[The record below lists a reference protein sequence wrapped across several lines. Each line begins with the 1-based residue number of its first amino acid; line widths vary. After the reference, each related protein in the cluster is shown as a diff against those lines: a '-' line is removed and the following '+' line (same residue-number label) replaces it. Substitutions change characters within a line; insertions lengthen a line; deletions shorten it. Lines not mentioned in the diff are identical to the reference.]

1 MKKYIYFISILCALL
16 CPEKAGAVIP
26 VTDYANI
33 TQSIVNSAQ
42 QLVETST
49 TASNM
54 INNFKETIKIYQQ
67 GKEYYDRLKSVTDL
81 IKDAKKV
88 QKTILLIGEVSDI
101 YINSF
106 QRMLQDKNYSV
117 AELAAISTGYALL
130 LQESADVLAELKK
143 IVNVSTLSMT
153 DKERMDLIDQAY
165 NTALDY
171 RNLVSYYTRK
181 NIGVSYLRAKKAGN
195 TARVLALYG
204 NPNQRYW

>member
-153 DKERMDLIDQAY
+153 DKERMDLVDMAY
-165 NTALDY
+165 TAALEY

>member
-1 MKKYIYFISILCALL
+1 
-16 CPEKAGAVIP
+16 
-26 VTDYANI
+26 
-33 TQSIVNSAQ
+33 
-42 QLVETST
+42 
-49 TASNM
+49 M